1 MLTKIAI
8 ENFKSIG
15 GRIEIEL
22 KPLTIFVGPNASG
35 KSSILEALP
44 LLVQSIGHLLSKKSE
59 FRKYQIEVLT
69 PEEYVTVKSKRR

>member
-1 MLTKIAI
+1 M
-8 ENFKSIG
+8 
-15 GRIEIEL
+15 
-22 KPLTIFVGPNASG
+22 TIFVGPNASG